1 VSFTTG
7 DLIGVA
13 FDADNGT
20 LTFYKN
26 GVSQGQAFSGIS
38 GDYAMAVSCNG
49 SNGVNSVDANFGQK
63 PFKFPPPAGF
73 QPLTLANTPRPTI
86 VRPDQYVGV
95 STYNGNGGTQSINVG
110 FQPDFV
116 WIKERTTN
124 GYNHHITDSVRGV
137 TKRFRITTCLLNIL
151 QRIKLLHTI
160 QMDLHWV
167 QIVLDLLTL
176 NVIKVVKRYVA
187 WCWKAGGNSNTYNIN
202 GTGYSTASAAGLTAG
217 TITPT
222 GASVNTK
229 SGFSIITYT
238 GAGSGT
244 ADTPSG
250 YNVGHGLGVA
260 PDLIIGKRRD
270 AANGWQV
277 IIQPVQYPSY

>member
-1 VSFTTG
+1 LFV
-7 DLIGVA
+7 
-13 FDADNGT
+13 
-20 LTFYKN
+20 
-26 GVSQGQAFSGIS
+26 
-38 GDYAMAVSCNG
+38 
-49 SNGVNSVDANFGQK
+49 
-63 PFKFPPPAGF
+63 
-73 QPLTLANTPRPTI
+73 
-86 VRPDQYVGV
+86 PDQYVGV

-137 TKRFRITTCLLNIL
+137 TKRFRITTSSEYTTTDQVTSYNSNGFTLGADSAGPA
-151 QRIKLLHTI
+151 
-160 QMDLHWV
+160 DLECN
-167 QIVLDLLTL
+167 QSG
-176 NVIKVVKRYVA
+176 KSYVA

-277 IIQPVQYPSY
+277 IIPACAIPKLLN